1 MEKYM
6 TVEMLR
12 ERLGISRSTAYNLV
26 KRPDFPSIQVGKKII
41 ISETALQAWL
51 DNGGTKQK

>member
-6 TVEMLR
+6 TVEMLT
-12 ERLGISRSTAYNLV
+12 ERLGISRTTAYSLV
-26 KRPDFPSIQVGKKII
+26 KRPDFPSTRIGKKIV